1 MDVPGVLD
9 MKFNPEMTGQ
19 HHTLAVA
26 LSDGT
31 LTMLPLDLSD
41 LGSNVWKEGERLL
54 IDREST
60 ICLSVDWSNQMI
72 ADPDPM
78 IAVSLSNGEMA
89 VCGNR
94 DGALSTLHKWKA
106 HTLPYVNTPAE
117 VWITSF
123 DPNDNNCVF
132 SGGDDGLLKQ
142 WDLRMVDD
150 YAHPVCINRDAEAG
164 VTSMC
169 WNKYRSDYITV
180 GSYDG
185 HVRLYDKR
193 AMKHCVQDL
202 DVENNAG
209 IWRIKYKRNCN
220 YYYDRAH
227 GIHWENS
234 STQHEMLLA
243 AMRAGFLVVD
253 SNDAEGNGFVKKVE
267 YLKQGGEALAYGVD
281 YIYVNSDDAKEGFAG
296 SCSFYNHLMH
306 VWDYQYSLVC

>member
-1 MDVPGVLD
+1 MDVPGILD
-9 MKFNPEMTGQ
+9 MKFNPELVGN
-19 HHTLAVA
+19 HHVLAAA

-41 LGSNVWKEGERLL
+41 LTVNVWKNSERLL
-54 IDREST
+54 IDSEST
-60 ICLSVDWSNQMI
+60 ICLSVDWSNQMN
-72 ADPDPM
+72 PDPNPL
-78 IAVSLSNGEMA
+78 IAVSLSNGEMS
-89 VCGNR
+89 VCGHR
-94 DGALSTLHKWKA
+94 DGSLCTLHKWKA

-142 WDLRMVDD
+142 WDLRMVNEF
-150 YAHPVCINRDAEAG
+150 ASPVSVNRDAEAG

-169 WNKYRSDYITV
+169 WNKYRSEYMTV

-193 AMKHCVQDL
+193 AMRHAVQDM

-209 IWRIKYKRNCN
+209 IWRIKYKHNCN
-220 YYYDRAH
+220 YYLDRAN
-227 GIHWENS
+227 GTHWNNT
-234 STQHEMLLA
+234 STQNELLLA

-253 SNDAEGNGFVKKVE
+253 LDDINGSGFTKKVE

-281 YIYVNSDDAKEGFAG
+281 YIYVDAEDKKEGFVG

-306 VWDYQYSLVC
+306 VWDYHYSLVS